1 MPLVT
6 LVLAVALAA
15 VSVWYALS
23 TLTFATSTRALLPQG
38 KPYIERYGELDKEFG
53 QLDDIVVV
61 VEARSL
67 PEAKVYATRL
77 VRELKRRN
85 APLKSLSYRID
96 PKQFEGRALLYLSK
110 EKLTTIRDKVFDYQE
125 FMEAFAARPTLEQ
138 LVEGLATQIANA
150 FASGFLDLGLE
161 DKSEEHTS
169 ELQSLAY
176 LVCRLLLEKK
186 KKTQKS
192 NECH

>member
-23 TLTFATSTRALLPQG
+23 TLTFATSTRALMPQG
-38 KPYIERYGELDKEFG
+38 KPYIERYGELDREFG
-53 QLDDIVVV
+53 QLDDLVIV

-85 APLKSLSYRID
+85 APLKSRAYRSD
-96 PKQFEGRALLYLSK
+96 PKQFERRALLYLST
-110 EKLTTIRDKVFDYQE
+110 EKLTTIRDKVYDYQE
-125 FMEAFAARPTLEQ
+125 FMEAFAARP
-138 LVEGLATQIANA
+138 
-150 FASGFLDLGLE
+150 DR
-161 DKSEEHTS
+161 KST
-169 ELQSLAY
+169 
-176 LVCRLLLEKK
+176 RL
-186 KKTQKS
+186 
-192 NECH
+192 